1 MFSEQKPLPFSHKSN
16 NNAINHHIMKLHFK
30 IQYFTRWG
38 ERLRLAGDLPALG
51 KFDENNA
58 ADMQLTTPETGVW
71 EFTADIRRKLPL
83 KFKYRYFIEDE
94 NTGKRTYECDDRE
107 LKISNAGCVAADIS
121 DTWRS
126 APDPENTLFTSAFTQ
141 ALLHPKKKTHDS
153 HADFSTQQDDE
164 YFIRFQI
171 HVARVEPG
179 HRVGITGNCDALGSW
194 DPEQGLLMSNEDHPK
209 WRKELRLKK
218 RNFPLYYKYFLY
230 DEHKKQVLFMEDG
243 SDRSLN
249 YNTISKKNKLL
260 IRGDERFNFPR
271 LPWKGAG
278 MSVPVFSLRRQQGYG
293 VGEFFD
299 IKKLAD
305 WAATTGM
312 KVLQLLPVNDTVA
325 THTWKDSYPYAAIS
339 VYALHPIYA
348 NIEEMGRLKSE
359 TANRI
364 VRERGQHLNESKNI
378 DYEDVMQLKS
388 RYFKMLFDEQK
399 EQLLQDRDF
408 LSFYQKNE
416 YWLKPYAA
424 FSYLRDLFNTPNF
437 SRWGK
442 YKDFKEDI
450 IDEITDIHSDHY
462 DDIAI
467 HYFIQYHL
475 HKQLLDAAN
484 YARSKGIILKGDIP
498 IGIYRNSVDAWIA
511 PHLYHM
517 DKQAGA
523 PPDDFSFKGQNWG
536 FPTYNWDEMAKDGF
550 SWWKNRLHK
559 MSEYF
564 DAFRIDHILGFFRIW
579 EIPYESVDGILGY
592 FNPSLA
598 FHRDELAQRG
608 IHMDEQ
614 RMCEP
619 YIREHFLAEHFGE
632 LADTVRKEYLTE
644 TAPGEYRLNKE
655 VATQRKIKDLL
666 APEASDESSEKQRKE
681 RIRNGLMSLAA
692 EVIFLRNP
700 YDANDESY
708 YPRSTLHFTNS
719 FREVD
724 GHVQEA
730 INEVYLDY
738 FYRRN
743 EEYWKQQ
750 AYFKL
755 PAIKKAT
762 NMLICGEDLGMV
774 PASVPEVMQNLGILS
789 LEIQRMP
796 KDPKKEFNHPDDY
809 PYLSV
814 ASPSSHDM
822 PTIRGCWEE
831 NPARSQRFYNQIL
844 GNEGNSPFFCE
855 PWIVKQILD
864 QHFYSPSMWAIIPI
878 QDLMGA
884 DGDIRRKDSREER
897 INVPSN
903 PNHYWRYR
911 LHKPMEEMLSLKD
924 FNTMIYSLVKESG
937 RLNAY

>member
-1 MFSEQKPLPFSHKSN
+1 
-16 NNAINHHIMKLHFK
+16 MKLHFR

-38 ERLRLAGDLPALG
+38 ERLRLAGDIPVMG
-51 KFDENNA
+51 KFDEDNA
-58 ADMQLTTPETGVW
+58 ADMQLTSPESGIW
-71 EFTADIRRKLPL
+71 EFSADIRRKLPL

-94 NTGKRTYECDDRE
+94 NTGKRTYECEDRE
-107 LKISNAGCVAADIS
+107 MKIDNAGCTAADIFDS
-121 DTWRS
+121 WRS
-126 APDPENTLFTSAFTQ
+126 APDPENTLFSSAFTQ
-141 ALLHPKKKTHDS
+141 ALLQPDRQTHEKT
-153 HADFSTQQDDE
+153 ADFSTQENDE

-179 HRVGITGNCDALGSW
+179 HRVGITGNCTILGNW
-194 DPEQGLLMSNEDHPK
+194 DPEKGLLMTNEDHPK

-218 RNFPLYYKYFLY
+218 SELPLYYKYFIY
-230 DEHKKQVLFMEDG
+230 DEHTRQVVFMEDG
-243 SDRSLN
+243 SDRSLHFN
-249 YNTISKKNKLL
+249 NVRKKHRLL

-271 LPWKGAG
+271 SPWKGAG
-278 MSVPVFSLRRQQGYG
+278 VSIPVFSLRRQQGYG
-293 VGEFFD
+293 VGEFTD
-299 IKKLAD
+299 IKQLAD
-305 WAATTGM
+305 WASITGM

-325 THTWKDSYPYAAIS
+325 THTWTDSYPYAAIS

-364 VRERGQHLNESKNI
+364 VRERGQHLNENKSI
-378 DYEDVMQLKS
+378 DYEGVMQLKS
-388 RYFKMLFDEQK
+388 RYFKMLYDEQK
-399 EQLLQDRDF
+399 TMFLQDKDF
-408 LSFYQKNE
+408 LTFFHKNE

-442 YKDFKEDI
+442 YKNFKGEI
-450 IDEITDIHSDHY
+450 IEEITDIKSDHY

-475 HKQLLDAAN
+475 HKQLRDAAT
-484 YARSKGIILKGDIP
+484 YARRKGIILKGDIP
-498 IGIYRNSVDAWIA
+498 IGIYRNSVDAWVR
-511 PHLYHM
+511 PELYHI

-536 FPTYNWDEMAKDGF
+536 FPTYNWEEMAKDGF
-550 SWWKNRLHK
+550 QWWKNRLHK
-559 MSEYF
+559 LSEYF

-579 EIPYESVDGILGY
+579 EIPYESVDGIMGY

-598 FHRDELAQRG
+598 FHRYELAQRG
-608 IHMDEQ
+608 IPWDEE

-619 YIREHFLAEHFGE
+619 YIREHFLAERFGNQ
-632 LADTVRKEYLTE
+632 ADTVRENYFDE
-644 TAPGEYRLNKE
+644 TAPGQYRLKPH
-655 VATQRKIKDLL
+655 VATQRQIKELL
-666 APEASDESSEKQRKE
+666 TPEPSDDAEARQHKE
-681 RIRNGLMSLAA
+681 RIRDGLMSLAA
-692 EVIFLRNP
+692 EVLFLRNP
-700 YDANDESY
+700 YDPHGESY
-708 YPRSTLHFTNS
+708 FPRSTLHFTNT
-719 FREVD
+719 FRELE
-724 GHVQEA
+724 GHVQDA

-750 AYFKL
+750 AYFRL

-774 PASVPEVMQNLGILS
+774 PASVPEVMQSLGILS

-796 KDPKKEFNHPDDY
+796 KDPKKEFNHPDEY

-822 PTIRGCWEE
+822 PTIRGWWEE
-831 NPARSQRFYNQIL
+831 NPERSQRFYNHIL
-844 GNEGNSPFFCE
+844 GNEGNSPFYCE
-855 PWIVKQILD
+855 PWVVKQILD
-864 QHFYSPSMWAIIPI
+864 QHFYCPSMWAIIPL

-884 DGDIRRKDSREER
+884 DGDVRRIDPREER

-911 LHKPMEEMLSLKD
+911 MHKTLEEMITLHD
-924 FNTMIYSLVKESG
+924 FNQMVYSLVKDSG
-937 RLNAY
+937 RMDAY